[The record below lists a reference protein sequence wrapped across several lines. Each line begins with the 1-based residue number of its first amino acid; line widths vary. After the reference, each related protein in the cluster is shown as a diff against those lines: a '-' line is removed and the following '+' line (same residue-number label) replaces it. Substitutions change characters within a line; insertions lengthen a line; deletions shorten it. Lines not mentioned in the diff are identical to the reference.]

1 MAETATALMGGVSS
15 PLANRDWVDAFKA
28 AHGHVPRVLHVGNI
42 ANNAYNIAKLLNDA
56 GLDCDVICYDYYHVM
71 GSPEWEDANITGSI
85 ADQFRPDWASLD
97 LHGFRRPRWFAQG
110 PLHQCIDYLVAKR
123 SGDLATAEKCWTE
136 LGLWNRT
143 VPGELGDTASAP
155 QQTSTQQQ
163 KGYSRYL
170 KALLV
175 HHDIYNRA
183 RRRFSAWDNI
193 LFPVGKTLSIALA
206 TGAFLAAT
214 GLRPFTICF
223 RERRAF
229 ARMANRFVRKFKQAF
244 PSRAD
249 MLTRRDV
256 QMYGHVLP
264 EWRRLFE
271 CYDIVQ
277 AYATDP
283 ILPLLANTR
292 PYVAFE
298 HGTLRD
304 FTLRADPICRLTSLA
319 YREADHVFITNG
331 DCLAY
336 ANAIGVGHYSPM
348 LHPVNEGKIRAIAG
362 DYENLHREIGAK
374 YLFLCTLRHDW
385 AIKGTDQYLRALP
398 QLAAEL
404 GGSFRVLMTNWGAQ
418 LLDSRRLAQ
427 ELGVSQYVVWL
438 DPLPRHRLVGIQKSV
453 DIVFDQIALPH
464 FGATAPE
471 AIAAEV
477 PVIMSYDPAST
488 KWLVEEP
495 APILSARCAQEIVA
509 QVKTALDPV
518 WLQQYKLAARRW
530 IDKYHNSQIVVA
542 SHMSVYRELL
552 SGRAVDASANL

>member
-1 MAETATALMGGVSS
+1 MAETATALMGGVGAS
-15 PLANRDWVDAFKA
+15 LTIRDWVDAFKA

-71 GSPEWEDANITGSI
+71 GSPEWEDASFTGAI
-85 ADQFRPDWASLD
+85 ADQFRPDWASVD
-97 LHGFRRPRWFAQG
+97 LHGFQRPRWFAQG

-123 SGDLATAEKCWTE
+123 SGDFVTAEQCWAE
-136 LGLWNRT
+136 LGFWNRT
-143 VPGELGDTASAP
+143 VPGELRDTAPAP
-155 QQTSTQQQ
+155 QQ
-163 KGYSRYL
+163 KGFSRYL
-170 KALLV
+170 RALLV
-175 HHDIYNRA
+175 HHEIYNRV
-183 RRRFSAWDNI
+183 RRRFGAWDNT
-193 LFPVGKTLSIALA
+193 LFPVGKTLGIALA
-206 TGAFLAAT
+206 TGALLAAT
-214 GLRPFTICF
+214 CLRPLTLCF
-223 RERRAF
+223 PERRAF
-229 ARMANRFVRKFKQAF
+229 ARMAKGFVRTFKQAF

-249 MLTRRDV
+249 KLTRRDV
-256 QMYGHVLP
+256 QMYGQILP

-271 CYDIVQ
+271 RYDIVQ

-304 FTLRADPICRLTSLA
+304 FTLRDDPICRLTSLA

-336 ANAIGVGHYSPM
+336 ANAIGVGQYSPM
-348 LHPVNEGKIRAIAG
+348 LHPVNEGKIRAITG
-362 DYENLHREIGAK
+362 NYEKLHREIGAK

-404 GGSFRVLMTNWGAQ
+404 GASFRVLMTNWGAQ

-427 ELGVSQYVVWL
+427 ELGVSQYVLWL
-438 DPLPRHRLVGIQKSV
+438 DPLPRHRLVGMQKSV

-477 PVIMSYDPAST
+477 PVIMSYDPDST
-488 KWLVEEP
+488 KWLVEEA
-495 APILSARCAQEIVA
+495 APILPARSPQEIVA

-518 WLQQYKLAARRW
+518 WRQQYKLAARRW
-530 IDKYHNSQIVVA
+530 IDKFHNSPIVVA
-542 SHMSVYRELL
+542 SHMSVYRRLL
-552 SGRAVDASANL
+552 SGSEVDAPANP